1 MARQEINPEGE
12 APRKMAPP
20 RLTRVNG
27 SGATKLPRS
36 RREKPGVKKEQI
48 LEVAVSHFG
57 QVGYEET
64 KWADVADAV
73 GIGPTALYHYFV
85 SKQHCLYE
93 IMAAG
98 ITDFKARFDV
108 ATANQS
114 DWSEALISLLIINF
128 DLSDL
133 EVLRVRILVAEQGLM
148 GTHRDAPREE
158 AARATA
164 RSLMRDLEFMWGAFL
179 IRGME
184 QGIIPEQDPRILTRA
199 LLGLHNSVWHW
210 FRPGGPL
217 GLREVGMFYS
227 SALLRVMGSEI
238 VIPKERFDV
247 IA

>member
-1 MARQEINPEGE
+1 MARQGIDSDGD
-12 APRKMAPP
+12 AVRKTGNRVT
-20 RLTRVNG
+20 RLNSNG
-27 SGATKLPRS
+27 AAKLQRS

-93 IMAAG
+93 IMATG
-98 ITDFKARFDV
+98 IIDFKERFEE
-108 ATANQS
+108 AAANQP
-114 DWSEALISLLIINF
+114 DWTEALISLLVNNF
-128 DLSDL
+128 DLTDL

-148 GTHRDAPREE
+148 GTHRDVPREE

-164 RSLMRDLEFMWGAFL
+164 RSLMRDLEFTWGAFL
-179 IRGME
+179 VRGME

-217 GLREVGMFYS
+217 GLREVGVFYS
-227 SALLRVMGSEI
+227 SAMLRVMGCDI
-238 VIPKERFDV
+238 VIPPERFEV
-247 IA
+247 LAQ